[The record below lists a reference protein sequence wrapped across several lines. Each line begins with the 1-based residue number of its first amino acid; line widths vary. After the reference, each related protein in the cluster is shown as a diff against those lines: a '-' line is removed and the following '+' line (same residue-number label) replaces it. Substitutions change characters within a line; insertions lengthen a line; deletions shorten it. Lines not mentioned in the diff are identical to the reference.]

1 MFMSESHAATQT
13 KTFTSTVKDWFMA
26 TRPWSFALS
35 LVSVSVGT
43 LIAAETGPI
52 LWGWYVLACVGII
65 CFHGTANVLN
75 DYFDTHYHVDQSD
88 SPTAKYRPHPL
99 LSGAFTPRQLL
110 VEGIV
115 LMTATIIIGLILSY
129 ARSGL
134 VFWTGLIGFLAS
146 VFYTAGPVKYKYR
159 GFGEF
164 FVFLMWGPFMV
175 EGAYAVQRQALSGKA
190 LLISIP
196 FGVLVAMVLMAN
208 NIRDIAY
215 DSRQPIKTISMIL
228 GREKSIRLYAGFIL
242 AAYVFVTGMVILHV
256 VSPWALL
263 VFISL
268 PKAISLV
275 KTFMKQVPDAADAI
289 TGQFNTAFGVLF
301 IAALIIQIVFK

>member
-1 MFMSESHAATQT
+1 MSESVVRS
-13 KTFTSTVKDWFMA
+13 KTLAEIAKDWFMA

-52 LWGWYVLACVGII
+52 LWGWFTLACLGIV

-110 VEGIV
+110 IEGIV
-115 LMTATIIIGLILSY
+115 LMAATIVIGLVLSF
-129 ARSGL
+129 ARSSL
-134 VFWTGLIGFLAS
+134 VFWIGLTGFLAS

-175 EGAYAVQRQALSGKA
+175 EGAYAVQRQALSGRA
-190 LLISIP
+190 LLVSIP

-228 GREKSIRLYAGFIL
+228 GRDKAIRLYAAFIF
-242 AAYVFVTGMVILHV
+242 AAYVFVCGMVALKV

-263 VFISL
+263 VLLSL
-268 PKAISLV
+268 PKALGLV
-275 KTFMKQVPDAADAI
+275 KTFMRQVPDAADAN
-289 TGQFNTAFGVLF
+289 TGQLNTVFGVLF
-301 IAALIIQIVFK
+301 IAALVIQIVWK

>member
-1 MFMSESHAATQT
+1 MSDLHAAGQE
-13 KTFTSTVKDWFMA
+13 KTFMGIVKDWFMA

-43 LIAAETGPI
+43 LIAAESGPI
-52 LWGWYVLACVGII
+52 LWGWFILACVGII

-75 DYFDTHYHVDQSD
+75 DYFDTHYRVDQSD

-110 VEGIV
+110 IEGIV
-115 LMTATIIIGLILSY
+115 LMAATIIIGLVLSY
-129 ARSGL
+129 ARSSL
-134 VFWTGLIGFLAS
+134 VFWIGLIGFLAS

-159 GFGEF
+159 GLGEF

-190 LLISIP
+190 LLVSIP
-196 FGVLVAMVLMAN
+196 FGLLVAMVLMAN

-215 DSRQPIKTISMIL
+215 DSRQSIKTISMIL
-228 GREKSIRLYAGFIL
+228 GREKSIRLYAAFIL
-242 AAYVFVTGMVILHV
+242 AAYAFVTGMVVSRV
-256 VSPWALL
+256 VSAWALL
-263 VFISL
+263 VFLSL
-268 PKAISLV
+268 PKAIGLIR
-275 KTFMKQVPDAADAI
+275 TFMKQVPDAADAN
-289 TGQFNTAFGVLF
+289 TGQLNTVFGVLF
-301 IAALIIQIVFK
+301 IAALIIQIVFR

>member
-1 MFMSESHAATQT
+1 MSDTVGGR
-13 KTFTSTVKDWFMA
+13 KTLRDVAKDWFMA

-35 LVSVSVGT
+35 LVSVGVGT
-43 LIAAETGPI
+43 LVAAETGPI
-52 LWGWYVLACVGII
+52 LWGWFGLACLGII

-110 VEGIV
+110 VEGAV
-115 LMTATIIIGLILSY
+115 LMSATIVIGLVLSFV
-129 ARSGL
+129 RSSL
-134 VFWTGLIGFLAS
+134 VFWIGLTGFLAS

-159 GFGEF
+159 GFGEV

-196 FGVLVAMVLMAN
+196 LGVLVAMVLMAN

-215 DSRQPIKTISMIL
+215 DSRQSIKTISSML
-228 GREKSIRLYAGFIL
+228 GRDRAIRLFAAFIL
-242 AAYVFVTGMVILHV
+242 VSYALVVGMVVFGV

-263 VFISL
+263 VLLSL
-268 PKAISLV
+268 PKAIRLV
-275 KTFMKQVPDAADAI
+275 RTFMRQVPDGADAD
-289 TGQFNTAFGVLF
+289 TGQLNTAFGVLF
-301 IAALIIQIVFK
+301 IAALIIQIAVR

>member
-1 MFMSESHAATQT
+1 MSDLHHVTQA
-13 KTFTSTVKDWFMA
+13 KTLKGVLRDWFMA

-35 LVSVSVGT
+35 LVSVAVGT
-43 LIAAETGPI
+43 LIAAESGPI
-52 LWGWYVLACVGII
+52 LWGWFILACVGII

-75 DYFDTHYHVDQSD
+75 DYFDTHYRVDQSD

-110 VEGIV
+110 VEGCV
-115 LMTATIIIGLILSY
+115 LMAATIIIGLILSY
-129 ARSGL
+129 TRSVL
-134 VFWTGLIGFLAS
+134 IFWIGMTGFLSS

-159 GFGEF
+159 GFGEV

-208 NIRDIAY
+208 NIRDIDY
-215 DSRQPIKTISMIL
+215 DSRQPIKTISMLL
-228 GREKSIRLYAGFIL
+228 GRKKAILVYAGFIL
-242 AAYVFVTGMVILHV
+242 AAYVFVTGMVVSRV
-256 VSPWALL
+256 VSVWALL
-263 VFISL
+263 VFLSL
-268 PKAISLV
+268 PKAVGLV
-275 KTFMKQVPDAADAI
+275 RTFMRQIPDAADAN
-289 TGQFNTAFGVLF
+289 TGQLNTAFGVLF
-301 IAALIIQIVFK
+301 IAALVIQIVFR

>member
-1 MFMSESHAATQT
+1 MGEPNAVFQQ
-13 KTFTSTVKDWFMA
+13 KTFSEIARDWFMA

-43 LIAAETGPI
+43 LIAAESGPI
-52 LWGWYVLACVGII
+52 LWGWLVLACVGIV

-75 DYFDTHYHVDQSD
+75 DYFDTHYRVDQSD

-110 VEGIV
+110 IEGVV
-115 LMTATIIIGLILSY
+115 LMTITIVIGLVLSF
-129 ARSGL
+129 ARSSL
-134 VFWTGLIGFLAS
+134 VFWIGLTGFLAS

-159 GFGEF
+159 GFGEC
-164 FVFLMWGPFMV
+164 FVFLIWGPFMV
-175 EGAYAVQRQALSGKA
+175 EGAYAVQRQTLSGKA

-196 FGVLVAMVLMAN
+196 FGILVAMVLMAN

-215 DSRQPIKTISMIL
+215 DSRQPIKTICMIL
-228 GREKSIRLYAGFIL
+228 GREKSICLYAMFIL
-242 AAYVFVTGMVILHV
+242 AAYIFVTAMVVSNVL
-256 VSPWALL
+256 SPWALL
-263 VFISL
+263 VFLSL

-275 KTFMKQVPDAADAI
+275 KTFMKQVPDAADAN
-289 TGQFNTAFGVLF
+289 TGQLNTAFGVLF
-301 IAALIIQIVFK
+301 IAGLIIQMVFK

>member
-1 MFMSESHAATQT
+1 MSESVVRS
-13 KTFTSTVKDWFMA
+13 KTLSATVKDWFMA

-52 LWGWYVLACVGII
+52 LWGWFGLACLGIV

-99 LSGAFTPRQLL
+99 LSGAFTPQQLL

-115 LMTATIIIGLILSY
+115 LIAATIIIGLILSF
-129 ARSGL
+129 ARSSL
-134 VFWTGLIGFLAS
+134 VFWIGLIGFLTS

-159 GFGEF
+159 GFGEI

-175 EGAYAVQRQALSGKA
+175 EGAYAVQRQALSGRA
-190 LLISIP
+190 LLVSIP

-215 DSRQPIKTISMIL
+215 DSRQPIKTLSMIL
-228 GREKSIRLYAGFIL
+228 GRDKAIRLYAGFIF
-242 AAYVFVTGMVILHV
+242 AAYVFVSAMVVLKAL
-256 VSPWALL
+256 SPWALL
-263 VFISL
+263 VLLSL
-268 PKAISLV
+268 PKAIGLV
-275 KTFMKQVPDAADAI
+275 RTFMKQVPDAADAN
-289 TGQFNTAFGVLF
+289 TGQLNTAFGVLF
-301 IAALIIQIVFK
+301 IAALVIQIVFK

>member
-1 MFMSESHAATQT
+1 MSEPHTLVQR
-13 KTFTSTVKDWFMA
+13 KTLSGVAKDWFMA

-43 LIAAETGPI
+43 LIAAETGPV
-52 LWGWYVLACVGII
+52 LWGWFILACFGII

-75 DYFDTHYHVDQSD
+75 DYFDTHYRVDQSD
-88 SPTAKYRPHPL
+88 SPTAKYRLHPL

-110 VEGIV
+110 IEGV
-115 LMTATIIIGLILSY
+115 ALMAATIVIGLVLSY
-129 ARSGL
+129 ARSSL
-134 VFWTGLIGFLAS
+134 VFWIGLTGFLAS

-190 LLISIP
+190 LLVSIP

-215 DSRQPIKTISMIL
+215 DSRQPIKTITMML

-242 AAYVFVTGMVILHV
+242 AAYVLVTGMVVLNV

-263 VFISL
+263 VFLSL
-268 PKAISLV
+268 PKAIGLV
-275 KTFMKQVPDAADAI
+275 KTFMKQVPDAADAN
-289 TGQFNTAFGVLF
+289 TGQLNTAFGVLF

>member
-1 MFMSESHAATQT
+1 MSQSVVPP
-13 KTFTSTVKDWFMA
+13 KTLSRIAKDWLMA

-43 LIAAETGPI
+43 LIAGETGPI
-52 LWGWYVLACVGII
+52 FWGWFALACVGII
-65 CFHGTANVLN
+65 CFHGTANILN

-99 LSGAFTPRQLL
+99 LSGAFTSRQLL
-110 VEGIV
+110 IEGII
-115 LMTATIIIGLILSY
+115 LMGVTIVIGLVLSY
-129 ARSGL
+129 ARSPL
-134 VFWTGLIGFLAS
+134 VFWIGLTGFLAS
-146 VFYTAGPVKYKYR
+146 VFYTAGPVKYKYK
-159 GFGEF
+159 GLGEI

-196 FGVLVAMVLMAN
+196 FGVLVAMVVMAN

-228 GREKSIRLYAGFIL
+228 GRDRAIRFYAGFIC
-242 AAYVFVTGMVILHV
+242 AAYLFVGGMVLARV

-263 VFISL
+263 VFLSL

-275 KTFMKQVPDAADAI
+275 KTFMRQVPDAADAN
-289 TGQFNTAFGVLF
+289 TAQLNTAFGVLF
-301 IAALIIQIVFK
+301 IAALVIQLVFS